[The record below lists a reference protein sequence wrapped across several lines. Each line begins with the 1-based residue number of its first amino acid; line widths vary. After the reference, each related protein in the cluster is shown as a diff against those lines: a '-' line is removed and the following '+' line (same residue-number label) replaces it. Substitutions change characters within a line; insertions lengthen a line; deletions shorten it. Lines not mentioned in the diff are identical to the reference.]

1 MNFQRGVPPVES
13 DMGVV
18 CHNTRRPGGSLIFD
32 MWQLSVQVNVQNAA
46 RSIRL
51 PRFRIRAYFGRF
63 LLVAIFES
71 AKEFFC

>member
-1 MNFQRGVPPVES
+1 MNFQRGIPPVES

-18 CHNTRRPGGSLIFD
+18 CHNTRRAGGSLIFD

-51 PRFRIRAYFGRF
+51 PDSGSGLIPGDFPWLRF
-63 LLVAIFES
+63 LKV
-71 AKEFFC
+71 